1 MLEEILLDDSAQRKL
16 IVFNQLIATADG
28 TYSVHYFEQ
37 ITDFSYAR
45 LNSIFADV
53 HDDLLEKQNI
63 ELLNK
68 QGKVQIDNAA
78 LRDIPYHQF
87 LFRKSLSYQF
97 LLATILERNY
107 TIDNFCKDHYI
118 SRASIIRKLQPLIRY
133 LKSFNVQL
141 NCSQLQLSGEENLI
155 RIVYLNLFW
164 IASYG
169 EDLFIAL
176 EEPKRGMDLFDSEDH
191 QWMTY
196 TEPREWYLLKTIS
209 KLRIKK
215 KHYIIEP
222 PFKELIFPEVNAS
235 FVRELQQMN
244 VPSHYIEREKTF
256 LSFMMFYWSIYF
268 YADDPRIHYVKEY
281 MNSDHQPFGNLIE
294 RFEEFYLPLCSEK
307 KLSPNEQEILN
318 INFFNT
324 CLNHSVVKGS
334 LPLAIN
340 FMEDFIKDQQPL
352 FVHLSKKVRTFL
364 TSLTSEPEFAW
375 IKNNL
380 NDLVYICSFFLLPF
394 YQRSNTKYRLKV
406 GIILSPNAIFLQSLF
421 DFLEKLSFISVS
433 FVTSTSDDNY
443 DFYIATSKLLLPDKA
458 KQEENYQII
467 PLSPLL
473 DYQVNLIDNLHQKYT
488 EKSTALIA

>member
-1 MLEEILLDDSAQRKL
+1 MLEDILLDDNAQRKL
-16 IVFNQLIATADG
+16 IVFNQLLATANG

-37 ITDFSYAR
+37 VTDFSYAR
-45 LNSIFADV
+45 LNSIFADI
-53 HDDLLEKQNI
+53 HEDLLEKQDV

-68 QGKVQIDNAA
+68 QGKVQVDVSI

-107 TIDNFCKDHYI
+107 TIDNFCKDHFI
-118 SRASIIRKLQPLIRY
+118 SRASIIRKLQPLIGY
-133 LKSFNVQL
+133 LKSFDVQL

-164 IASYG
+164 LASYG

-176 EEPKRGMDLFDSEDH
+176 GESKRGMDLFAPEDQ

-222 PFKELIFPEVNAS
+222 PFQGLVFPEVNSS
-235 FVRELQQMN
+235 FVNELKQLN
-244 VPSHYIEREKTF
+244 TPAHYIEREKTF

-268 YADDPRIHYVKEY
+268 YADDPRIRYVQEY
-281 MNSDHQPFGNLIE
+281 MVSEQQPFGNLTE
-294 RFEEFYLPLCSEK
+294 RFEAFYLPLFSEK
-307 KLSPNEQEILN
+307 KLSPNEKDLLN
-318 INFFNT
+318 INIFNT

-340 FMEDFIKDQQPL
+340 FMEEFIKDQQPV
-352 FVHLSKKVRTFL
+352 FVHLSKKVRAFL
-364 TSLTSEPEFAW
+364 EKLILEPEFSW

-380 NDLVYICSFFLLPF
+380 DDLVYICSFYLFPF
-394 YQRSNTKYRLKV
+394 YERSNKKYRLKV

-421 DFLEKLSFISVS
+421 DFLDKVSFISVS
-433 FVTSTSDDNY
+433 FVTSTSEDNF
-443 DFYIATSKLLLPDKA
+443 DFYIATSKLLLPEKVS
-458 KQEENYQII
+458 QEENYQII
-467 PLSPLL
+467 PLTPAL
-473 DYQVNLIDNLHQKYT
+473 DYQVSIIDTLHKKFT
-488 EKSTALIA
+488 EKLSMFVA